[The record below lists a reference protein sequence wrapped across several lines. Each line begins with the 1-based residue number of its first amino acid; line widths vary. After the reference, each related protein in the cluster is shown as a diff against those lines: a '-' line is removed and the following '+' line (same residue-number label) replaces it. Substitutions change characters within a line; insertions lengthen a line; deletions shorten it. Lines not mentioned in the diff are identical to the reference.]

1 MQQSFRTVGLVLALV
16 AGATLFGGLRAAAD
30 DFYKGKTVT
39 IYVGFGPGGGYDI
52 AARIL
57 QRHLAAHLPGNP
69 TVIVANKPG
78 ASGMTLLNF
87 LYSVAPNDGTVF
99 GTFHS
104 ASPFYEAIGME
115 GVRYKSAELSWIGN
129 VNRSANVIAVWHDT
143 GVHTIEDATHK
154 PIVMGALAGAGIM
167 NIYPR
172 VMNAIFGTKFQIVD
186 GYEGTNDVNLAIER
200 GEVQGA
206 TTAWNSWKVAR
217 PEWVAAHKIVP
228 IVQIGLQKDPSLPE
242 VPLLIDLA
250 KTDDQRQL
258 FRAISGN
265 IAIERPFAGP
275 PRIPPDRLDMLRRAF
290 DHTVADPAFLEDAAR
305 IQADVDPQSGEEVTR
320 IVQSVVS
327 TPADVIREL
336 KRDAGVK

>member
-1 MQQSFRTVGLVLALV
+1 MQSGFLGLSRVLALV
-16 AGATLFGGLRAAAD
+16 AGLALLSGPAAAE

-39 IYVGFGPGGGYDI
+39 IYVGFGPGGGYDL
-52 AARIL
+52 AARLL
-57 QRHLAAHLPGNP
+57 QRHLSAHLAGNP

-87 LYSVAPNDGTVF
+87 LYSVAPSDGTVF

-129 VNRSANVIAVWHDT
+129 LNRSANVIAVWHDT
-143 GVHTIEDATHK
+143 GVRTIEDATHR
-154 PIVMGALAGAGIM
+154 PVVMGALAGGGIM

-172 VMNAIFGTKFQIVD
+172 VMNAIFGTQFRIVD
-186 GYEGTNDVNLAIER
+186 GYEGSNDVNLAIER

-217 PEWVAAHKIVP
+217 PDWVAAHKIVP

-250 KTDDQRQL
+250 KTGGQRQL
-258 FRAISGN
+258 FDAISAN

-290 DHTVADPAFLEDAAR
+290 DRTVADPAFLEDAAR
-305 IQADVDPQSGEEVTR
+305 IQADVDPQTGEAVTR
-320 IVQSVVS
+320 IVQSVVG
-327 TPADVIREL
+327 TPAEVIDEL